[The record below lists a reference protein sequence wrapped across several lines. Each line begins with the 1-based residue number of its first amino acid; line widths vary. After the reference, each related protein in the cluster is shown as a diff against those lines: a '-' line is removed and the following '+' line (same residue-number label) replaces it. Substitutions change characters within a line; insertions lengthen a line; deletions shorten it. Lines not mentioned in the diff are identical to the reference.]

1 MAASTI
7 DKQRNDLRGQTLENP
22 YWVTGPV
29 LTSTDLKNKKCVVAL
44 FKPGAYKV
52 QDLFL
57 EFVTALAGVAS
68 LDVTIA
74 GILPADVSNG
84 VVASAA
90 VLQNE
95 ATLKLASSATGFSA
109 IADVNFVS
117 TTNYVAII
125 VKELTA
131 APDTI
136 TAGAVRVSALVTK
149 VPMYL

>member
-22 YWVTGPV
+22 YWITGPV
-29 LTSTDLKNKKCVVAL
+29 LTNTDLRNKKCAVAL
-44 FKPGAYKV
+44 FAPGAYQV
-52 QDLFL
+52 QELFL
-57 EFVTALAGVAS
+57 EFTTALTGVAS

-90 VLQNE
+90 VLQGE
-95 ATLKLASSATGFSA
+95 VTLKLASNATGFAA

-131 APDTI
+131 TPDTI
-136 TAGAVRVSALVTK
+136 TAGAVRVNVLMTK